1 MALLEAFESGRRLRP
16 CLNSPISGFMV
27 YFTYCY
33 WVGRPR
39 THRWSGRTGESITNP
54 WTNETSIINFVDPQ
68 RSFTQQGLDNPE
80 SIIFHTNRRED
91 EWHIPECKAFSP
103 GHR

>member
-1 MALLEAFESGRRLRP
+1 MVNKADRRGFPRPEAAQYHPSE
-16 CLNSPISGFMV
+16 
-27 YFTYCY
+27 
-33 WVGRPR
+33 
-39 THRWSGRTGESITNP
+39 SGRTGESITNP

-91 EWHIPECKAFSP
+91 EWHIPECKAFSH